1 MRQRLHY
8 GYVIVACCC
17 LIMGVNVGLVMSCA
31 GIFYQP
37 VSEGLGVSVGT
48 FGLFMSFNYLAST
61 LMLSVAGRM
70 MKRYG
75 SRRMLTLSSAVLG
88 ITMMSMSM
96 YQSVWQFY
104 VAGAIIGA
112 TMAFLLY
119 LSFPTLVNRW
129 FLSRVGFFIGVC
141 SAASGIGGILFNPV
155 GAWLITTYGWRTT
168 YVVFGLCILF
178 VITPLLALF
187 LRDNPEDKGLE
198 PYGTE
203 TEHQTVTSDK
213 GIEYRQAVRMP
224 VFYALIAF
232 AFLMISVSTLN
243 LFLPRYVQGL
253 DFSLEQASLMASA
266 VMVGVTIGKVVLGI
280 INDRLGS
287 HAGVIV
293 STLLGIAGLGLLLA
307 GSTTYPLVVVGG
319 FLFGWAYAAVTVQTP
334 MLVRSVFGN
343 RDYAQIYSNVS
354 IAFAAGGAI
363 MSGVWGLLAD
373 NTSYDFILA
382 VGIVLLLICGVIGW
396 TSSTIYEKKQKA
408 LSRCS

>member
-1 MRQRLHY
+1 M
-8 GYVIVACCC
+8 
-17 LIMGVNVGLVMSCA
+17 
-31 GIFYQP
+31 
-37 VSEGLGVSVGT
+37 
-48 FGLFMSFNYLAST
+48 
-61 LMLSVAGRM
+61 
-70 MKRYG
+70 
-75 SRRMLTLSSAVLG
+75 
-88 ITMMSMSM
+88 
-96 YQSVWQFY
+96 
-104 VAGAIIGA
+104 
-112 TMAFLLY
+112 
-119 LSFPTLVNRW
+119 
-129 FLSRVGFFIGVC
+129 C
-141 SAASGIGGILFNPV
+141 SAASDIGGILFNPV
-155 GAWLITTYGWRTT
+155 GAWLITTYSWRTT

-203 TEHQTVTSDK
+203 TERQTVTSDK

-293 STLLGIAGLGLLLA
+293 SALLGIAGLGLLLA

-363 MSGVWGLLAD
+363 MSGAWGLLAD
-373 NTSYDFILA
+373 TTSYDFILA

-408 LSRCS
+408 L